1 MHVKALVCLFLNPK
15 LFTDPPGVM
24 GNEHTA
30 IVRDQHLGNAVPAH
44 RSVDYA
50 SSKITT
56 LDQQEG
62 LIETAP
68 LADSLTRGRPRI
80 REKIYHSEWFS
91 HASWAYLY

>member
-1 MHVKALVCLFLNPK
+1 MRA
-15 LFTDPPGVM
+15 
-24 GNEHTA
+24 EHPT
-30 IVRDQHLGNAVPAH
+30 IVADQDLRNAMLAD
-44 RSVDYA
+44 RGIDYV

-91 HASWAYLY
+91 HASWASLY